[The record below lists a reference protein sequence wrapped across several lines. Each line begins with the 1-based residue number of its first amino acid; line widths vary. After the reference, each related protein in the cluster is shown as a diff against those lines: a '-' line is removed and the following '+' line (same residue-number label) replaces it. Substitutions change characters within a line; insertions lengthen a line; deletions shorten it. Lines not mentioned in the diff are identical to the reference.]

1 VTARLA
7 FIRRWMQV
15 VPLVLAAGLLAAPT
29 RAQDST
35 SRLVAGAD
43 SALERRTREVASA
56 LRCPVCQGLSI
67 ADSPSDLAL
76 EMKGLVREQLAAGK
90 TPDQI
95 RAYFIGKYGEWVL
108 LEPKAEGLNLL
119 VYILPVALVVGGALF
134 VVRYVRANTGARE
147 T

>member
-1 VTARLA
+1 MSVAQSSLRVRWRLLLGA
-7 FIRRWMQV
+7 
-15 VPLVLAAGLLAAPT
+15 LAIGLTVAG
-29 RAQDST
+29 AQDSAV
-35 SRLVAGAD
+35 RPVPGAD

-90 TPDQI
+90 SPEEI
-95 RAYFIGKYGEWVL
+95 RTYFIGKYGEWVL

-119 VYILPVALVVGGALF
+119 VYVLPVALVIGGGLF
-134 VVRYVRANTGARE
+134 VVRYVRTNSAERE

>member
-1 VTARLA
+1 MSVSQSSVRRLCRLRLA
-7 FIRRWMQV
+7 A
-15 VPLVLAAGLLAAPT
+15 LAVGLLVATAA
-29 RAQDST
+29 AQDPAA
-35 SRLVAGAD
+35 RPVPGAD
-43 SALERRTREVASA
+43 SALERRSREVASA

-90 TPDQI
+90 SPDEI

-119 VYILPVALVVGGALF
+119 VYVLPVAVVLGGAMF
-134 VVRYVRANTGARE
+134 IVRYVRANTPVKE

>member
-1 VTARLA
+1 MVSS
-7 FIRRWMQV
+7 V
-15 VPLVLAAGLLAAPT
+15 GLVFSLAAPGLLGGDLA
-29 RAQDST
+29 AQDAAAP
-35 SRLVAGAD
+35 RVAAGD
-43 SALERRTREVASA
+43 SALERRTREVASG

-67 ADSPSDLAL
+67 ADSPSELAL

-119 VYILPVALVVGGALF
+119 VYVLPLTLVVGGALF
-134 VVRYVRANTGARE
+134 VIRYVRANSEKRNS
-147 T
+147 

>member
-1 VTARLA
+1 MRILTALA
-7 FIRRWMQV
+7 VAV
-15 VPLVLAAGLLAAPT
+15 VARSAA
-29 RAQDST
+29 AQDT
-35 SRLVAGAD
+35 ALRPVAGAD
-43 SALERRTREVASA
+43 SALERRTREVASE

-90 TPDQI
+90 SPEEI

-119 VYILPVALVVGGALF
+119 VYLLPVALVIGGGLF
-134 VVRYVRANTGARE
+134 VVRYVRANSAERE

>member
-1 VTARLA
+1 MVSS
-7 FIRRWMQV
+7 V
-15 VPLVLAAGLLAAPT
+15 GLVFSLAAPGLLGGDLA
-29 RAQDST
+29 AQDAAAP
-35 SRLVAGAD
+35 RVAVGD
-43 SALERRTREVASA
+43 SALERRTREVASG

-67 ADSPSDLAL
+67 ADSPSELAL

-119 VYILPVALVVGGALF
+119 VYVLPLTLVVGGALF
-134 VVRYVRANTGARE
+134 VIRYVRANSEKRNS
-147 T
+147 

>member
-1 VTARLA
+1 MR
-7 FIRRWMQV
+7 I
-15 VPLVLAAGLLAAPT
+15 LAALAVAVVARSAT
-29 RAQDST
+29 AQDT
-35 SRLVAGAD
+35 AVRPVTGAD
-43 SALERRTREVASA
+43 SALERRTREVASE

-90 TPDQI
+90 SPEEI

-119 VYILPVALVVGGALF
+119 VYLLPVALVIGGGLF
-134 VVRYVRANTGARE
+134 VVRYVRANSAERE